1 MTAFEEMGVMPE
13 IARAVEEMDWSLP
26 TDVQAEAIPMI
37 LGGGDVLMA
46 AETGSG
52 KTGAFCLPILQIV
65 YESMKDLQE
74 GKGAGKKAASG
85 GSAKSPHWRM
95 NVHDRGDAMAIDPDG
110 LLCQARHQTD
120 WHGTRSNKSVH
131 GKGKY
136 YYEGTVTDEGLCRL
150 GWSMQNAK
158 LDLGTDKFGFGF
170 GGTGKKSWD
179 KQFTDYGQAFGTND
193 VIGCFLDLDKM
204 EIKWSK
210 NGIDLGKA
218 FDIPPKNK
226 NDSFY
231 AAVVLKN
238 AEIKFNFGKS
248 EFKFPP
254 KGDYIALSNASPECS
269 ADSKIAGK
277 GPTSALPAPNAP
289 QAIIIEP
296 SRELAE
302 QTLTQ
307 MQKFKK
313 YLENPI
319 VRELL
324 IIGGVNAKEQTDVLA
339 KGVDI
344 VVATPGRLEDLIS
357 TSKLSLDQVRFFVL
371 DECDGLLSSGYTD
384 LINRLHQQIPKVSND
399 GKRLQMVVCSATLH
413 SFDVKKMAE
422 RLMHF
427 PSWIDLKGQDA
438 VPETVHHCVCIVDP
452 ALDTQ
457 WKTLKKHIQTDGVHE
472 KDRLNYESHSPETYS
487 EAVKILKGEYVIT
500 AIEEHKMDVALIFC
514 RTKVDCDNLEKYMLQ
529 RGGKNYSCVCLHGD
543 RSPQERKSNLEK
555 FKKREVK
562 FLICTD
568 VAARGLDISGLPYV
582 INVTLPDEKQ
592 NYIHRIGRVGRAER
606 MGLAISLVATCKEK
620 VWYHSNCTSKGR
632 GCYNTNLT
640 DNGGCCIWY
649 NESQLLNDVEDHL
662 DVTIDRVKPDIK
674 VPINEFDGKVTYGQR
689 KKAGGSLYKGH
700 IEFLAPTVAELAQLE
715 KKAQT
720 TFIDL
725 KYKKKFAARQ

>member
-1 MTAFEEMGVMPE
+1 MGVLPE
-13 IARAVEEMDWSLP
+13 IAKAVEEMDWSLP

-52 KTGAFCLPILQIV
+52 KTGAFCLPILQTV
-65 YESMKDLQE
+65 YETIKDIRE
-74 GKGAGKKAASG
+74 GKSGPQKGAQSSG
-85 GSAKSPHWRM
+85 GGSKVQWKM
-95 NVHDRGDAMAIDPDG
+95 NVYDRGDAMAISPDG
-110 LLCQARHQTD
+110 LLCQSRDQQT
-120 WHGTRSNKSVH
+120 WNGTRSNKAVY

-136 YYEGTVTDEGLCRL
+136 YYEGTVTDEGLCRV
-150 GWSMQNAK
+150 GWSTEKAK

-179 KQFTDYGQAFGTND
+179 KQFDSYGESFGIND
-193 VIGCFLDLDKM
+193 VIGCYLDLEKC

-218 FDIPPKNK
+218 FDIPGHLKSEP
-226 NDSFY
+226 FY

-238 AEIKFNFGKS
+238 AEMEFNFGTKA
-248 EFKFPP
+248 FKFPP
-254 KGDYIALSNASPECS
+254 QGGYQALSSVASENCKE
-269 ADSKIAGK
+269 SKIAGHGATK
-277 GPTSALPAPNAP
+277 ATPAPNAP

-302 QTLTQ
+302 QTLNQ
-307 MQKFKK
+307 IQKFKK
-313 YLENPI
+313 HLSDPE
-319 VRELL
+319 VKELL
-324 IIGGVNAKEQTDVLA
+324 IIGGVNVKEQTDILA

-357 TSKLSLDQVRFFVL
+357 TSKLALSQVRFFVL
-371 DECDGLLSSGYTD
+371 DECDGLLSAGYGD
-384 LINRLHQQIPKVSND
+384 LINRLHQQIPKVTND

-422 RLMHF
+422 KLMYF
-427 PSWIDLKGQDA
+427 PTWIDLKGQDA
-438 VPETVHHCVCIVDP
+438 VPETVHHCVCMVDP
-452 ALDTQ
+452 SIDTQ
-457 WKTLKKHIQTDGVHE
+457 WKTLKRHMVTDGVHE
-472 KDRLNYESHSPETYS
+472 KDRLNYEAHTPETYS
-487 EAVKILKGEYVIT
+487 EAVKILKGEYVIN
-500 AIEEHKMDVALIFC
+500 ALEEHKMDVALIFC
-514 RTKVDCDNLEKYMLQ
+514 RTKVDCDNLEKYLQ
-529 RGGKNYSCVCLHGD
+529 ERGKGKYSCVCLHGD
-543 RSPQERKSNLEK
+543 RKPQERKENLEK
-555 FKKREVK
+555 FKKRQVK
-562 FLICTD
+562 YLICTD

-606 MGLAISLVATCKEK
+606 MGLAISLVASCKEK

-640 DNGGCCIWY
+640 DQGGCCIWY
-649 NESQLLNDVEDHL
+649 NEPQLLNDVEDHL
-662 DVTIDRVKPDIK
+662 DVTIDRISTDMK
-674 VPINEFDGKVTYGQR
+674 VPINEFDGKVTYGER
-689 KKAGGSLYKGH
+689 RKAGGSMYKGH
-700 IEFLAPTVAELAQLE
+700 VEFLAPTVAELAQLE

-725 KYKKKFAARQ
+725 KYKKKFANRQ